1 MTLTPDLE
9 TYAEKMR
16 QRRRV
21 AAHNLRAARRLQRQG
36 DQEAAQRIENH
47 LDAKCRYGDL
57 YPNPDRRADLL
68 GHLDSLKATLA
79 DLESQNSLP
88 EVSVTAAG
96 QAIFETFK
104 KAVVLYAA
112 LAQAARF

>member
-9 TYAEKMR
+9 TYAERMR

-21 AAHNLRAARRLQRQG
+21 AAHNLRATRRLQRQG
-36 DQEAAQRIENH
+36 DQEAAQRIEKH
-47 LDAKCRYGDL
+47 RDAKRRYGDL

-68 GHLDSLKATLA
+68 KHVDSLKATLA
-79 DLESQNSLP
+79 DLESQDPPPGVSATP
-88 EVSVTAAG
+88 EG
-96 QAIFETFK
+96 QAMHATFK
-104 KAVVLYAA
+104 KSIGTYAA

>member
-9 TYAEKMR
+9 TYAANMR

-36 DQEAAQRIENH
+36 DQAAAQRIENH
-47 LDAKCRYGDL
+47 RDAKRRYGDL

-68 GHLDSLKATLA
+68 RHVDSLKATLN
-79 DLESQNSLP
+79 DLEGQEPPP
-88 EVSVTAAG
+88 EVSATPEG
-96 QAIFETFK
+96 QAIYATFK
-104 KAVVLYAA
+104 RSIDNFAA

>member
-9 TYAEKMR
+9 TYAENMR

-36 DQEAAQRIENH
+36 DQAAAQRIENH
-47 LDAKCRYGDL
+47 REAKRRYGDL

-79 DLESQNSLP
+79 DLEGQDPPP
-88 EVSVTAAG
+88 EVSATPAG
-96 QAIFETFK
+96 QAIYRAFK
-104 KAVVLYAA
+104 RSIVTYAA
-112 LAQAARF
+112 LAQAAQF